1 MIMNWIKRCF
11 VLLVIPLVL
20 YGCAP
25 PTAVRDA
32 VKIDYSLPVGKI
44 EGNQFTGIRFPFKVS
59 APPSWQMST
68 EFPAFLKDLGYDE
81 PDPRD
86 KEQTELYLF
95 NPRTQSNV
103 QIDFTDADRYTVF
116 SQALI
121 NGLVSSAGTGSFI
134 DELEQ
139 EYGKDINPQLSP
151 TERISLKGV
160 QYAAKK
166 YATYTVKGVKREQG
180 WIYAF
185 TEPYQIFI
193 LYMLLDTGGEED
205 REALKKILASFE
217 VVPKK

>member
-1 MIMNWIKRCF
+1 M
-11 VLLVIPLVL
+11 
-20 YGCAP
+20 
-25 PTAVRDA
+25 
-32 VKIDYSLPVGKI
+32 
-44 EGNQFTGIRFPFKVS
+44 
-59 APPSWQMST
+59 
-68 EFPAFLKDLGYDE
+68 EFPAFLKDLGYEE

-95 NPRTQSNV
+95 NPRTQSSV

-121 NGLVSSAGTGSFI
+121 DGLVSSAGTDSFI
-134 DELEQ
+134 EELEQ

-151 TERISLKGV
+151 TEHISLKGV

-166 YATYTVKGVKREQG
+166 SATYTVKRVKREQG

-193 LYMLLDTGGEED
+193 LYMLLDTGGGED
-205 REALKKILASFE
+205 REALKRILESFE
-217 VVPKK
+217 AVPQK

>member
-1 MIMNWIKRCF
+1 MRCKGLAVT
-11 VLLVIPLVL
+11 VLFILVV
-20 YGCAP
+20 GCAP
-25 PTAVRDA
+25 TPVREG

-44 EGNQFTGIRFPFKVS
+44 EGNQFMGVRFPFQVS

-95 NPRTQSNV
+95 NPRTQSSV
-103 QIDFTDADRYTVF
+103 QIDLTDAGRYTVF
-116 SQALI
+116 SQGLI
-121 NGLVSSAGTGSFI
+121 EGLVSAAGTDSFI
-134 DELEQ
+134 DELQQ
-139 EYGKDINPQLSP
+139 EHGKEIKPALGP
-151 TERISLKGV
+151 TEPVSLKGV

-166 YATYTVKGVKREQG
+166 YATYTVAGVKREQG

-193 LYMLLDTGGEED
+193 LYMLLDKDGEGD
-205 REALKKILASFE
+205 RQALTSMLSSFE
-217 VVPKK
+217 VTSKK